1 QEKLPFIYRIHPAP
15 SEEAIDNLY
24 DLIKRLG
31 LDFQRPDPVMPND
44 IRRVLMEIESMP
56 FKHFIEQIALRS
68 MSKAVYSAKSLSHF
82 GLAFR
87 RYTHFTSPIRRYPDL
102 VVHRLI
108 KLYMDSVSVGD
119 KSYFRRSL
127 PRTAELSSEN
137 EIRAMEIE
145 RKFIK
150 IKQIRFL
157 ANKIGEWYS
166 GIITGVMEFGFFV
179 EISDYL
185 IEGLVHVRTL
195 NDDYYVYDEHNH
207 TLKGRKYGR
216 SFRLGD
222 RVMVKIAEVSVK
234 ERLVDFEWGE

>member
-1 QEKLPFIYRIHPAP
+1 
-15 SEEAIDNLY
+15 
-24 DLIKRLG
+24 
-31 LDFQRPDPVMPND
+31 
-44 IRRVLMEIESMP
+44 
-56 FKHFIEQIALRS
+56 
-68 MSKAVYSAKSLSHF
+68 
-82 GLAFR
+82 
-87 RYTHFTSPIRRYPDL
+87 
-102 VVHRLI
+102 VHRLI
-108 KLYMDSVSVGD
+108 KLYMDSVSIRD

-127 PRTAELSSEN
+127 PRTAELSSES
-137 EIRAMEIE
+137 EIRAKELE
-145 RKFIK
+145 REFIK

-195 NDDYYVYDEHNH
+195 NDDYYVYDEQNH

-222 RVMVKIAEVSVK
+222 RVMVKIAEVSIK